1 VSPKTLF
8 LGNYKKKID
17 KIVMNDVGPLLAL
30 YGCTPVNN
38 CLKKGG
44 DLVKLRCSL
53 FIACFALIG
62 FALVLPNSASAF
74 TIFGNGTGSTEGLG
88 SFTGSFNY
96 ANLGSTSGQ
105 ISVELTNTAPA
116 DNGGFITAL
125 AFNNPGFTDVTS
137 FSSTDNTNFGLIG
150 DPSFNNSIS
159 ASPFGKFDVGASITS
174 SWLGGGNPNPG
185 IGVSESATFTFNI
198 SFVDG
203 LSFNET
209 DFLSELSADAGGG
222 GAQFFAARFRGFNDG
237 GSDKVPGEVPE
248 PASMLLVGSGLVGI
262 VGLKRKLRK

>member
-1 VSPKTLF
+1 
-8 LGNYKKKID
+8 
-17 KIVMNDVGPLLAL
+17 M
-30 YGCTPVNN
+30 
-38 CLKKGG
+38 KKGG

-62 FALVLPNSASAF
+62 FVLVIPNSASAF

-96 ANLGSTSGQ
+96 TNQSSTSGQ
-105 ISVELTNTAPA
+105 ISVELTNTSPA
-116 DNGGFITAL
+116 GNGGLITAL

-137 FSSTDNTNFGLIG
+137 FSSTGNTNFGLIG

-159 ASPFGKFDVGASITS
+159 ASPFGKFDVGASITG

-185 IGVSESATFTFNI
+185 IGVGESATFTFNI

-203 LSFNET
+203 LSLTEN
-209 DFLSELSADAGGG
+209 DFLNELSADAGGG
-222 GAQFFAARFRGFNDG
+222 GAQFYAARFRGFNDG

-248 PASMLLVGSGLVGI
+248 PASMLLLGTGLVGI
-262 VGLKRKLRK
+262 AGLKRKLKK